1 MSSSIRRSAG
11 VVAAALAL
19 GGCVVAPPS
28 AYEPMPPRAHVRMPP
43 PPPAPVAQAAMYFYP
58 ERGQDAERQERDRY
72 ECYRWAVGQ
81 SGFDPGMTRVT
92 LPPPSRPLPSG
103 RDGADVAA
111 GAMTGAVIGSIASS
125 PRHSGDGAII
135 GAIFGAALGAISQE
149 SRAQAV
155 ERANAA
161 R

>member
-1 MSSSIRRSAG
+1 
-11 VVAAALAL
+11 
-19 GGCVVAPPS
+19 
-28 AYEPMPPRAHVRMPP
+28 
-43 PPPAPVAQAAMYFYP
+43 MYFYP
-58 ERGQDAERQERDRY
+58 ERGQDAERQDRDRY

-81 SGFDPGMTRVT
+81 SGVDPGMTRVT
-92 LPPPSRPLPSG
+92 LPPPTRPLPPG

-111 GAMTGAVIGSIASS
+111 GAMTGAIIGSVTSS
-125 PRHSGDGAII
+125 PRHAGDGAVI

-161 R
+161 REQRDEALRQSAQAPLGDFRRAMGACMLGRGYRIG